1 MLHRL
6 ICIVSLLALLTVG
19 GFRCANGIQFDRN
32 CSGYLKRAGDAN
44 TIEIAEKELVKALDY
59 IEKHDLKDGY
69 TSILYR
75 TPDEDIGFWYTNL
88 HTSLEELKK
97 LPAEV
102 TPLERSNMLIKL
114 RETLLDHGQGGDH
127 VTIPAGI
134 TIYPANLIYALLCWI
149 FLIIVVV
156 SGVVWF
162 VKEA

>member
-19 GFRCANGIQFDRN
+19 GFRCANGIQFERN

-44 TIEIAEKELVKALDY
+44 TIEIAEKELTKALDY

-97 LPAEV
+97 LPAGA

-114 RETLLDHGQGGDH
+114 RETLLDHGQNGDH
-127 VTIPAGI
+127 VTIPYGI
-134 TIYPANLIYALLCWI
+134 SVYPANAIYAVAMWA
-149 FLIIVVV
+149 FLIIFVIFA
-156 SGVVWF
+156 VVWF
-162 VKEA
+162 WKEA